1 MEASSLTNFVESVC
15 NESHLRVE
23 TDLGDGFVRLKS
35 EEAERRQA
43 AHDIRTCEDAL
54 IELLRNSRDAH
65 AHTLFVAT
73 SKSNGIRSLLVIDD
87 GDGIPDSM
95 QELIFE
101 PRVTSKLDT
110 MHFDKWGVHGRG
122 MALYAVKQNAH
133 ACGVSCSVPEKGTAL
148 YANFDTARITE
159 KIDQSSFPT
168 FSFQDNNRLA
178 IKGPKNII
186 RTCCEFAFE
195 HRDSLAV
202 YLGSPAEIAAT
213 LYAYGQATLSILDRT
228 FVQNENDVAL
238 IKRLA
243 LAPDESSFCATAEAL
258 GLSLSVRTAYRIMG
272 GSLKPLPSLLEYI
285 QNALVLPK
293 NNQAKGKQEKGGSQK
308 QADHLQHRAPKQ
320 KPISFTNEELQEFT
334 SQVKLGYKQLA
345 DSYYLTS
352 NVDISA
358 QVHNNQLVI
367 KIPLAPNE

>member
-1 MEASSLTNFVESVC
+1 MNNNSLTNFVESVC

-54 IELLRNSRDAH
+54 IELLRNARDAH

-87 GDGIPDSM
+87 GDGIPESM

-110 MHFDKWGVHGRG
+110 IHFDKWGVHGRG
-122 MALYAVKQNAH
+122 MALYAVKQNAQ
-133 ACGVSCSVPEKGTAL
+133 ACGVVCSQLEKGTAL
-148 YANFDTARITE
+148 FANFDTSRITE
-159 KIDQSSFPT
+159 KMDQSSFPT
-168 FSFQDNNRLA
+168 FSFQEEKRVV
-178 IKGPKNII
+178 IKGPKNIM

-213 LYAYGQATLSILDRT
+213 LYAYGQATLSVLDRT
-228 FVQNENDVAL
+228 FIQNENDVTL

-243 LAPDESSFCATAEAL
+243 LAPDETSFCATAEAL

-285 QNALVLPK
+285 QNALLFQK
-293 NNQAKGKQEKGGSQK
+293 NAQAKGNQEKKEAQK
-308 QADHLQHRAPKQ
+308 QTAQVQHLASKQ
-320 KPISFTNEELQEFT
+320 KPVSFTHEELQEFT
-334 SQVKLGYKQLA
+334 SQVKTCYKQLA

-352 NVDISA
+352 NVEVSA
-358 QVHNNQLVI
+358 QVRDNQLIV
-367 KIPLAPNE
+367 KIPLAPGE